1 MRNRFCCQDGKWVLA
16 THHPEEKYWATF
28 CKATGQNHLLNDPR
42 FTTEDGAPANYVELN
57 AIFDKVFASKP
68 RDEWMEIFLS
78 HGLLA
83 CSVQQIQE
91 VPDDPQ
97 ALANNYVVPF
107 DHPLQGKVK
116 IPGYPVYFSACEA
129 GTTSAAPQLGEH
141 TDLILQEL
149 GYSQGDIEK
158 LKKEG
163 IIG

>member
-1 MRNRFCCQDGKWVLA
+1 L
-16 THHPEEKYWATF
+16 H
-28 CKATGQNHLLNDPR
+28 DPR
-42 FTTEDGAPANYVELN
+42 FTTEDHAPKNFVELN
-57 AIFDKVFASKP
+57 AIFDKVFASKT

-83 CSVQQIQE
+83 CSVQRIQE

-97 ALANNYVVPF
+97 ALANNFVVPF

-116 IPGYPVYFSACEA
+116 IPGYPVYFSACAA
-129 GTTSAAPQLGEH
+129 GTRSAAPQLGEH
-141 TDLILQEL
+141 TNMIMREL
-149 GYSQGDIEK
+149 GYSDRDIEK